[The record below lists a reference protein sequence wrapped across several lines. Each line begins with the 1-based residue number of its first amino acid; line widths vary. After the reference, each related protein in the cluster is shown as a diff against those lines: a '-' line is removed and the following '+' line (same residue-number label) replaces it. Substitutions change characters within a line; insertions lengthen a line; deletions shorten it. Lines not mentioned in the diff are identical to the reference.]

1 MDHRDGCVMAA
12 QAADV
17 FGVRASG
24 FPSPA
29 ASLRQRQRLPF
40 ALQLDRI
47 RLLFDSHTPRYF
59 SGELAP
65 ASSPTCHSQVTQY
78 RGELRLS
85 YQA

>member
-1 MDHRDGCVMAA
+1 MPHGSPRRVLFGGASSGCIRCA
-12 QAADV
+12 
-17 FGVRASG
+17 
-24 FPSPA
+24 
-29 ASLRQRQRLPF
+29 RQRLPF

-65 ASSPTCHSQVTQY
+65 ASSPTCHSQVAQY